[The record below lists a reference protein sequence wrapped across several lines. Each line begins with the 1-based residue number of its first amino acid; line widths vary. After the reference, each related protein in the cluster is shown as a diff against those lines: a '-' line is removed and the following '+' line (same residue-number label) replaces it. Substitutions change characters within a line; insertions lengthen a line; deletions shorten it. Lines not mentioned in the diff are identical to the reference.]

1 RSASCPPRG
10 GRLRLR
16 RRDHRDRSAD
26 LRRRDP
32 PHRRS
37 RGRDPRPAGIGR
49 APRGGRPEPAAGGG
63 PAVSSPRRARLP
75 AVRVGARRAGRT
87 QPRTVPRGDRR
98 VPVRA
103 VGRPARLRP
112 LRRHPPRGAA
122 LVRVGRRG
130 DVGGRLPRGVVAHLR
145 GGDAPSVGDTRRAV
159 VAPAP
164 GVPHRARRRG
174 RRRRRRRRPRG
185 SPPPPGGA
193 LPGPG
198 RRPPAGAERDRGP
211 GGAPQRP
218 RPHPPPPGTAPGR
231 RRGGV
236 ASLQPS
242 GVTKTFGDPPVPAL
256 EGIDFTA
263 ETGTFTAIVGAS
275 GSGKST
281 LLRIVAGMT
290 EPDAGEVTMG
300 GRTPDELR
308 RGKEVGWMA
317 QRPALLPWRRVRD
330 NIALAQSINP
340 RPDRELPSPDELL
353 EMVGLSHVAGSY
365 PRELSGGMQQRVA
378 LARTLAIG
386 APLWLMDEPFSALDE
401 LTREALAEDLLR
413 LWQQV

>member
-1 RSASCPPRG
+1 M
-10 GRLRLR
+10 
-16 RRDHRDRSAD
+16 
-26 LRRRDP
+26 
-32 PHRRS
+32 
-37 RGRDPRPAGIGR
+37 
-49 APRGGRPEPAAGGG
+49 
-63 PAVSSPRRARLP
+63 
-75 AVRVGARRAGRT
+75 
-87 QPRTVPRGDRR
+87 
-98 VPVRA
+98 
-103 VGRPARLRP
+103 
-112 LRRHPPRGAA
+112 
-122 LVRVGRRG
+122 
-130 DVGGRLPRGVVAHLR
+130 
-145 GGDAPSVGDTRRAV
+145 
-159 VAPAP
+159 
-164 GVPHRARRRG
+164 
-174 RRRRRRRRPRG
+174 
-185 SPPPPGGA
+185 
-193 LPGPG
+193 
-198 RRPPAGAERDRGP
+198 
-211 GGAPQRP
+211 
-218 RPHPPPPGTAPGR
+218 
-231 RRGGV
+231 
-236 ASLQPS
+236 SLQLR

-413 LWQQV
+413 IWQQVRSTVLWVTHHIPEAVSLADHIVLLTPGPGRVAGTIDVDLARPRDPTSPAFQAVVRQARMILRGAQAKRVVA